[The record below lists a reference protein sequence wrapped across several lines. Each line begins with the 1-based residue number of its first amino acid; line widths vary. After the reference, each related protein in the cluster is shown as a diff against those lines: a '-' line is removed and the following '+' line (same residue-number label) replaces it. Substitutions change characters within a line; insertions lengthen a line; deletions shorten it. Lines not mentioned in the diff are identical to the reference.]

1 MITDEFGGWQFDLK
15 ERAALTDILKD
26 KFDSEKEKQKV
37 LTAVPKIID
46 SKYAELADLNE
57 LLKSEENKEQL
68 PRLKKIWDSKYAELA
83 DLTSLYKKYHSK
95 SEDREV
101 LTEILKIIHRM
112 RVETFLIWLEYICYQ
127 MKIWQDLPSFQEV
140 EGYAEP
146 ILNSIKKTTDF
157 LRLLEKEK
165 LAKGIPFGF
174 PNFIGSDREKH
185 LFAGGKVVS
194 TLDNRHHNSN
204 HVLNIIQTAKTAI
217 PLLEEL
223 QSQFERQLREWKGEP
238 VKPTAD
244 SHSFVFDI
252 AKRYFE
258 IFHIMPTTTKKGTFD
273 KVVCIALKS
282 VNLPF
287 EYPERKVRA
296 AVKKLKATIAT

>member
-1 MITDEFGGWQFDLK
+1 MIKDLCGGWMFDLV
-15 ERAALTDILKD
+15 EREALTDILKD
-26 KFDSEKEKQKV
+26 KFDSKQ
-37 LTAVPKIID
+37 ID
-46 SKYAELADLNE
+46 
-57 LLKSEENKEQL
+57 
-68 PRLKKIWDSKYAELA
+68 
-83 DLTSLYKKYHSK
+83 
-95 SEDREV
+95 
-101 LTEILKIIHRM
+101 
-112 RVETFLIWLEYICYQ
+112 TFLKLLQWICFQ
-127 MKIWQDLPSFQEV
+127 MKIWKEDLPSYQDV
-140 EGYAEP
+140 KGYAEP
-146 ILNSIKKTTDF
+146 ILNSIKKTTDY
-157 LRLLEKEK
+157 LSLLEKEQI
-165 LAKGIPFGF
+165 AKGIPFGF
-174 PNFIGSDREKH
+174 PNFIGSDRVKH
-185 LFAGGKVVS
+185 LFVGGEVVS

>member
-1 MITDEFGGWQFDLK
+1 MIKDLCGGWMFDLV
-15 ERAALTDILKD
+15 EREALTDILKD
-26 KFDSEKEKQKV
+26 KFDSKQ
-37 LTAVPKIID
+37 ID
-46 SKYAELADLNE
+46 
-57 LLKSEENKEQL
+57 
-68 PRLKKIWDSKYAELA
+68 
-83 DLTSLYKKYHSK
+83 
-95 SEDREV
+95 
-101 LTEILKIIHRM
+101 
-112 RVETFLIWLEYICYQ
+112 TFLKLLQWICFQ
-127 MKIWQDLPSFQEV
+127 MKIWKEDLPSYQDV
-140 EGYAEP
+140 KGYAEP
-146 ILNSIKKTTDF
+146 ILNSIKKTTDY
-157 LRLLEKEK
+157 LSLLEKEQI
-165 LAKGIPFGF
+165 AKGIPFGF
-174 PNFIGSDREKH
+174 PNFIGSDRERY
-185 LFAGGKVVS
+185 LVVDGEVVS
-194 TLDNRHHNSN
+194 ILDNRHHNSK

-287 EYPERKVRA
+287 EYPEKKVRA

>member
-1 MITDEFGGWQFDLK
+1 MIKDLCGGWMFDLV
-15 ERAALTDILKD
+15 EREALTDILKD
-26 KFDSEKEKQKV
+26 KFDSKQ
-37 LTAVPKIID
+37 ID
-46 SKYAELADLNE
+46 
-57 LLKSEENKEQL
+57 
-68 PRLKKIWDSKYAELA
+68 
-83 DLTSLYKKYHSK
+83 
-95 SEDREV
+95 
-101 LTEILKIIHRM
+101 
-112 RVETFLIWLEYICYQ
+112 TFLKLLQWICFQ
-127 MKIWQDLPSFQEV
+127 MKIWKEDLPSYQDV
-140 EGYAEP
+140 KGYAEP
-146 ILNSIKKTTDF
+146 ILNSIKKTTDY
-157 LRLLEKEK
+157 LSLLEKEQI
-165 LAKGIPFGF
+165 AKGIPFGF
-174 PNFIGSDREKH
+174 PNFIGSDRERY
-185 LFAGGKVVS
+185 LVVDGEVVS
-194 TLDNRHHNSN
+194 ILDNRHHNSK

>member
-1 MITDEFGGWQFDLK
+1 MIKDLCGGWMFDLV
-15 ERAALTDILKD
+15 EREALTDILKD
-26 KFDSEKEKQKV
+26 KFDSKQ
-37 LTAVPKIID
+37 ID
-46 SKYAELADLNE
+46 
-57 LLKSEENKEQL
+57 
-68 PRLKKIWDSKYAELA
+68 
-83 DLTSLYKKYHSK
+83 
-95 SEDREV
+95 
-101 LTEILKIIHRM
+101 
-112 RVETFLIWLEYICYQ
+112 TFLKLLQWICFQ
-127 MKIWQDLPSFQEV
+127 MKIWKEDLPSYQDV
-140 EGYAEP
+140 KGYAEP
-146 ILNSIKKTTDF
+146 ILNSIKKTTDY
-157 LRLLEKEK
+157 LSLLEKEQI
-165 LAKGIPFGF
+165 AKGIPFGF
-174 PNFIGSDREKH
+174 PNFIGSDRERY
-185 LFAGGKVVS
+185 LVVDGKVVS
-194 TLDNRHHNSN
+194 ILDNRHHNSN

-287 EYPERKVRA
+287 EYPEKKVRA

>member
-1 MITDEFGGWQFDLK
+1 MIKDPYGGWMFDLV
-15 ERAALTDILKD
+15 EREALTDILKD
-26 KFDSEKEKQKV
+26 KFDSKQ
-37 LTAVPKIID
+37 ID
-46 SKYAELADLNE
+46 
-57 LLKSEENKEQL
+57 
-68 PRLKKIWDSKYAELA
+68 
-83 DLTSLYKKYHSK
+83 
-95 SEDREV
+95 
-101 LTEILKIIHRM
+101 
-112 RVETFLIWLEYICYQ
+112 TFLKLLQWICFQ
-127 MKIWQDLPSFQEV
+127 MKIWKEDLPSYQDV
-140 EGYAEP
+140 KGYAEP
-146 ILNSIKKTTDF
+146 ILNSIKKTTDY
-157 LRLLEKEK
+157 LSLLEKEQI
-165 LAKGIPFGF
+165 AKGIPFGF
-174 PNFIGSDREKH
+174 PNFIGSDRERY
-185 LFAGGKVVS
+185 LVVDGKVVS
-194 TLDNRHHNSN
+194 ILDNRHHNSN

-287 EYPERKVRA
+287 EYPEKKVRA

>member
-1 MITDEFGGWQFDLK
+1 MIKDLCGGWMFDLV
-15 ERAALTDILKD
+15 EREALTDILKD
-26 KFDSEKEKQKV
+26 KFDSKQ
-37 LTAVPKIID
+37 ID
-46 SKYAELADLNE
+46 
-57 LLKSEENKEQL
+57 
-68 PRLKKIWDSKYAELA
+68 
-83 DLTSLYKKYHSK
+83 
-95 SEDREV
+95 
-101 LTEILKIIHRM
+101 
-112 RVETFLIWLEYICYQ
+112 TFLKLLQWICFQ
-127 MKIWQDLPSFQEV
+127 MKIWKEDLPSYQDV
-140 EGYAEP
+140 KGYAEP
-146 ILNSIKKTTDF
+146 ILNSIKKTTDY
-157 LRLLEKEK
+157 LSLLEKEQI
-165 LAKGIPFGF
+165 AKGIPFGF
-174 PNFIGSDREKH
+174 PNFIGSDRERY
-185 LFAGGKVVS
+185 LVVDGKVVS
-194 TLDNRHHNSN
+194 ILDNRHHNSK

-282 VNLPF
+282 VNLPC

>member
-1 MITDEFGGWQFDLK
+1 MEEVTTKLEIKKNGKVVGEKTVLAGWKFDSDER
-15 ERAALTDILKD
+15 EALENILKD
-26 KFDSEKEKQKV
+26 KFDNKQIDTY
-37 LTAVPKIID
+37 LT
-46 SKYAELADLNE
+46 
-57 LLKSEENKEQL
+57 
-68 PRLKKIWDSKYAELA
+68 
-83 DLTSLYKKYHSK
+83 
-95 SEDREV
+95 
-101 LTEILKIIHRM
+101 M
-112 RVETFLIWLEYICYQ
+112 LEWICFQ
-127 MKIWQDLPSFQEV
+127 MKIWDEELPSYKEV
-140 EGYAEP
+140 KLYAEP
-146 ILNSIKKTTDF
+146 ILNSIKKTTDY
-157 LRLLEKEK
+157 LSLLEKEQI
-165 LAKGIPFGF
+165 AKGIPFGF
-174 PNFIGSDREKH
+174 PNFIGSDRERY
-185 LFAGGKVVS
+185 LVVDGKVVS
-194 TLDNRHHNSN
+194 ILDNRHHNSK

-258 IFHIMPTTTKKGTFD
+258 IFHIMPTTTKKRTFD

>member
-1 MITDEFGGWQFDLK
+1 MIKDLCGGWMFDLV
-15 ERAALTDILKD
+15 EREALTDILKD
-26 KFDSEKEKQKV
+26 KFDSKQ
-37 LTAVPKIID
+37 ID
-46 SKYAELADLNE
+46 
-57 LLKSEENKEQL
+57 
-68 PRLKKIWDSKYAELA
+68 
-83 DLTSLYKKYHSK
+83 
-95 SEDREV
+95 
-101 LTEILKIIHRM
+101 
-112 RVETFLIWLEYICYQ
+112 TFLKLLQWICFQ
-127 MKIWQDLPSFQEV
+127 MKIWKEDLPSYQDV
-140 EGYAEP
+140 KGYAEP
-146 ILNSIKKTTDF
+146 ILNSIKKTTDY
-157 LRLLEKEK
+157 LSLLEKEK

>member
-1 MITDEFGGWQFDLK
+1 MIKDEFGGWMFDLD
-15 ERAALTDILKD
+15 EREALTDILKD
-26 KFDSEKEKQKV
+26 KFDSKQ
-37 LTAVPKIID
+37 ID
-46 SKYAELADLNE
+46 
-57 LLKSEENKEQL
+57 
-68 PRLKKIWDSKYAELA
+68 
-83 DLTSLYKKYHSK
+83 
-95 SEDREV
+95 
-101 LTEILKIIHRM
+101 
-112 RVETFLIWLEYICYQ
+112 TFLKLLQWICFQ
-127 MKIWQDLPSFQEV
+127 MKIWKEDLPSYQDV
-140 EGYAEP
+140 KGYAEP
-146 ILNSIKKTTDF
+146 ILNSIKKTTDY
-157 LRLLEKEK
+157 LSLLEKEQI
-165 LAKGIPFGF
+165 AKGIPFGF
-174 PNFIGSDREKH
+174 PNFIGSDRERY
-185 LFAGGKVVS
+185 LVVDGKVVS
-194 TLDNRHHNSN
+194 ILDNRHHNSK

-287 EYPERKVRA
+287 EYPEKKVRA